1 MTQKKVTIISWIIII
16 LLLIFFAV
24 LERVNDNKSEE
35 PVDNGLTQFEDA
47 DSVMRVEYAE
57 PF

>member
-47 DSVMRVEYAE
+47 DSVMRAEYEE